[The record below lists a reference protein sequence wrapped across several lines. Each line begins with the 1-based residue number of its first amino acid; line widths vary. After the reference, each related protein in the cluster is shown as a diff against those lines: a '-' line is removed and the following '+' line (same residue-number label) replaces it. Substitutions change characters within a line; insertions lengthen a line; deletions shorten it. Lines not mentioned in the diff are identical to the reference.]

1 MFLQTVDTFKS
12 VNVKQTI
19 STCFTFVLHVCGYF
33 YRDVGSVCDTKQVFF
48 ISYLDVSSH
57 VCGDKS

>member
-19 STCFTFVLHVCGYF
+19 STCFMFTLHVCGHF
-33 YRDVGSVCDTKQVFF
+33 YQDVGSVRGHKAGIFYQLFGRF
-48 ISYLDVSSH
+48 QPRL
-57 VCGDKS
+57 